1 MTLNKKLLISFS
13 ALVLIIIFIII
24 PLLKLNSDLRSI
36 SRSFQLAARNNT
48 IAERINASSMF
59 IKSSRNQEDEK
70 TSREELNHQF
80 MLLKKSLQVLSEG
93 GNAPGMD
100 QLVVI
105 KPAGEEQQYAIGN
118 AQELLHQLDSTIYK
132 PMITEPMTISVKINR
147 RFTLPG
153 SMEIKTISS
162 DSIIENP
169 AFKDAFTRLIQH
181 YNQDILLNACA
192 SVTNLFAARY
202 NALSATF
209 NNYLYFSIF
218 AILLCVTVVSFAIIR
233 IVKRP
238 LATIGEVAREMA
250 GGNVSRRISY
260 QSDDEIGDIAR
271 HINHLSQTIQ
281 HTASFI
287 TAVGNGDFNAEYQV
301 EINTAIDEKNNLPL
315 ATLNMRDKLR
325 MVSEEETKRNWVTTG
340 LARLSEINR
349 TLDST
354 DEKMYDTY
362 LQFIV
367 KYMNANQGGL
377 FIINDDDRMTPVF
390 NLVACIA
397 YGRKKYQEKEIALT
411 EGLIGQCYLE
421 NDVIYITDL
430 PQTHLTITSGLGES
444 MPRCLI
450 LLPLKTNDKTI
461 GVIELAS
468 FEEIDQYTLEFLKKT
483 CESIATLIVGLK
495 SNIKTNRL
503 LQQTQQQTE
512 EMRAQEEEMR
522 QNMEELMATQEE
534 LERKRFEMDSRLD
547 AINRSIST
555 VEFSTDGV
563 IITANEKFLKIVKYA
578 SHDLIGKHHSVFL
591 SPEQKN
597 TPDQSHFWELLKNG
611 NTIEDQFRYIDSNAE
626 IIWLSGIYTPVFD
639 GNSKPVKIIFFA
651 RDITRQK
658 AKQESGI

>member
-13 ALVLIIIFIII
+13 TLVLIIIIIII
-24 PLLKLNSDLRSI
+24 PLLKLNSDLTSV
-36 SRSFQLAARNNT
+36 SRSLQLASRNNA

-70 TSREELNHQF
+70 TAREELNHQF
-80 MLLKKSLQVLSEG
+80 MLLKKSLLVLSEG
-93 GNAPGMD
+93 GDAPEMN
-100 QLVVI
+100 QLIVI
-105 KPAGEEQQYAIGN
+105 KPAGEEQRYAIGN
-118 AQELLHQLDSTIYK
+118 VQELLHQLDSTIYK
-132 PMITEPMTISVKINR
+132 PMITEPITISVKISR
-147 RFTLPG
+147 RFSLPG
-153 SMEIKTISS
+153 STEIKTFSS
-162 DSIIENP
+162 DSLIENP
-169 AFKDAFTRLIQH
+169 TFKEAFSRLIQQ
-181 YNQDILLNACA
+181 YNQNILLNACT
-192 SVTNLFAARY
+192 SVTDRFAARY
-202 NALSATF
+202 NSLSASF

-218 AILLCVTVVSFAIIR
+218 AILLCVTIVSFVIIR
-233 IVKRP
+233 MVKRP
-238 LATIGEVAREMA
+238 LAAISDVAKEMA
-250 GGNVSRRISY
+250 GGNVSRRISH
-260 QSDDEIGDIAR
+260 QSNDEIGDIAR

-287 TAVGNGDFNAEYQV
+287 TAVGNGDFNATYQV
-301 EINTAIDEKNNLPL
+301 EVNTAIDEKNNLPL

-325 MVSEEETKRNWVTTG
+325 MVSEEETKRNWVTAG

-349 TLDST
+349 SLDST

-377 FIINDDDRMTPVF
+377 FIINDDNEMNPVF

-397 YGRKKYQEKEIALT
+397 YGRKKYQEKELALT

-421 NDVIYITDL
+421 NDIVYITDL

-468 FEEIDQYTLEFLKKT
+468 FEEMDQYKLEFLKKT

-522 QNMEELMATQEE
+522 QNMEELTATQEE
-534 LERKRFEMDSRLD
+534 LDRKRLEMDSRMD
-547 AINRSIST
+547 AINRSIAT
-555 VEFSTDGV
+555 IEFSTDGT
-563 IITANEKFLKIVKYA
+563 IMTANDKFLKLFKY
-578 SHDLIGKHHSVFL
+578 SLPDLTGKHHSVFL
-591 SPEQKN
+591 EPAQRNTPEQL
-597 TPDQSHFWELLKNG
+597 HFWESLKNG
-611 NTIEDQFRYIDSNAE
+611 NNVENQFRYIDADASV
-626 IIWLSGIYTPVFD
+626 IWLSGIYAPIFD
-639 GNSKPVKIIFFA
+639 RHNTVVKIIFFA
-651 RDITRQK
+651 RDITAQK
-658 AKQESGI
+658 TMG